1 MYIMYIYMIAHG
13 YVLIVSVYSFPCGL
27 SIMPSQQMSI
37 IILGATGLV
46 GSQLLALALLDERIA
61 IITAPTRRP
70 LPAHPKLRNP
80 IIDYGRLP
88 EADWWHADAVLCAL
102 GTTIKQA
109 GSQSAF
115 RTVDHDYVLAA
126 AKQSKAAGC
135 RIFVLNSS
143 LGAAASS
150 GNFYLKVKSDIEN
163 ALAEL
168 DFESLTFIRPSL
180 LDGGPRPERRY
191 GEEIGLWFGK
201 RLNVLIPKRY
211 RPIST
216 QAVAKAMLDAA
227 LRPKSGLNIIESAA
241 LDHSIG
247 KS

>member
-1 MYIMYIYMIAHG
+1 MPNHQS
-13 YVLIVSVYSFPCGL
+13 VL
-27 SIMPSQQMSI
+27 
-37 IILGATGLV
+37 ILGATGSV
-46 GSQLLALALLDERIA
+46 GKQLLALALSDQRITSV
-61 IITAPTRRP
+61 TAPTRRP
-70 LPAHPKLRNP
+70 LPANPKLHNP
-80 IIDYGRLP
+80 IIDYGKLP
-88 EADWWHADAVLCAL
+88 EADWWRCNAVLCAL

-109 GSQSAF
+109 GSKNAF

-126 AKQSKAAGC
+126 AKRAKSAGTAC
-135 RIFVLNSS
+135 FVLNSS
-143 LGAAASS
+143 LGADASS
-150 GNFYLKVKSDIEN
+150 NNFYLNVKGEIEN

-201 RLNVLIPKRY
+201 HLGALIPKRY

-227 LRPKSGLNIIESAA
+227 LRPKPGRHIIESEE
-241 LDHSIG
+241 LSHSIG

>member
-1 MYIMYIYMIAHG
+1 MPNQHQ
-13 YVLIVSVYSFPCGL
+13 SV
-27 SIMPSQQMSI
+27 

-46 GSQLLALALLDERIA
+46 GSQLHALALSDERITSV
-61 IITAPTRRP
+61 TAPTRRA
-70 LPAHPKLRNP
+70 LPIHSKLHNP
-80 IIDYGRLP
+80 IIDFEELP

-126 AKQSKAAGC
+126 AKRSKAAGC

-143 LGAAASS
+143 LGADACSS
-150 GNFYLKVKSDIEN
+150 NFYLKVKGEIEN
-163 ALAEL
+163 DLAEL
-168 DFESLTFIRPSL
+168 GFESLTFIRPSL

-201 RLNVLIPKRY
+201 RLNALIPKRY

-216 QAVAKAMLDAA
+216 QAVAKAMLGAA
-227 LRPKSGLNIIESAA
+227 LRPKSGLHIIESSA